1 MPAGSSGAG
10 SVRNVAARVLALAG
24 YRVLQAVDGADA
36 LEVFDSA
43 ADSIALVVTD
53 VVMPRIGGPEL
64 AMRLRARR
72 PGIKV
77 LFTSGYTEDT
87 LVLQELDRS
96 QAFLPKPYTAER
108 LLEVVAESLKGNR

>member
-1 MPAGSSGAG
+1 
-10 SVRNVAARVLALAG
+10 
-24 YRVLQAVDGADA
+24 
-36 LEVFDSA
+36 
-43 ADSIALVVTD
+43 
-53 VVMPRIGGPEL
+53 MPRIGGPEL

-96 QAFLPKPYTAER
+96 QAFLPKPYMPSALTER
-108 LLEVVAESLKGNR
+108 VRALLDVGERP